1 MEGLLE
7 DKTYELYAVNKVN
20 DALEVMHLQVLNG
33 NIIIDMEAKQIFNGT
48 IHEYMKYCSYDLQSI
63 EEKDIPCTRKLSIIN
78 STPIYF

>member
-1 MEGLLE
+1 MDGLLE

-20 DALEVMHLQVLNG
+20 NALEVMHLQVLNG

-48 IHEYMKYCSYDLQSI
+48 IHEYMTYCSYDLQSI